1 MVTARKFGWM
11 GNIMRVNGKKEK
23 WKVMAR
29 RFIVVAIFMK
39 VSRQP
44 TNIMVMES
52 TLTPMD
58 QNISVS
64 GKTIKNMVKDLRI
77 GLMEKYTKA
86 STLMER
92 NTVKEN

>member
-1 MVTARKFGWM
+1 M
-11 GNIMRVNGKKEK
+11 
-23 WKVMAR
+23 VMAS
-29 RFIVVAIFMK
+29 RFIIMAIFMK
-39 VSRQP
+39 VSRQT

-52 TLTPMD
+52 TLTRMD

-64 GKTIKNMVKDLRI
+64 GKTIKNMVKDLRL